1 MVGPGHPYETHS
13 PIWATTRNQKFD
25 YGPPAP
31 WAATLMDAIR
41 SQMLGPGQ
49 PYKARVA
56 VLSWKHV
63 KPRLENLSNTVV
75 KMHIK

>member
-13 PIWATTRNQKFD
+13 PIWATTRSQKFD

-31 WAATLMDAIR
+31 WAHTLMDAIR

-49 PYKARVA
+49 PYKTQVA
-56 VLSWKHV
+56 VLATTRSQKFDIGNMSD
-63 KPRLENLSNTVV
+63 PG
-75 KMHIK
+75 